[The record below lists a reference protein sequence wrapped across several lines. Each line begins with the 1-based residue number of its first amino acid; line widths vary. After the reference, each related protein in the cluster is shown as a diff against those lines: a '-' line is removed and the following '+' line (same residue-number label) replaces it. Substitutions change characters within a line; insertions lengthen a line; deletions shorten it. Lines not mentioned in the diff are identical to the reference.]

1 MASELQELFSE
12 LNKVAGEEKKKFA
25 EKVKADNDL
34 QSMFSQ
40 LSEIKKENDKEKEK
54 LEAKYAV
61 PKIEE
66 AKFNLLDE
74 LINISHAVQNPE
86 PDPEPEPEPEPTLA
100 ELPKD
105 NVLDERIEVED
116 LSDTVKEILPEEEK
130 KSEPIVELTTKHI
143 KKSKLQEAK
152 EDDKLEKEF
161 KRFKELV
168 TQQLGSLGGG
178 GAVNIRDL
186 DDVDMKRVVVY
197 NTPVFAVH
205 MIVLH
210 LLLRGREQSGIP
222 WSPEY

>member
-1 MASELQELFSE
+1 MASELQELFAE

-105 NVLDERIEVED
+105 VESPQAPEVSKAVSYQA
-116 LSDTVKEILPEEEK
+116 LLKAEEAN
-130 KSEPIVELTTKHI
+130 I
-143 KKSKLQEAK
+143 KPAL
-152 EDDKLEKEF
+152 
-161 KRFKELV
+161 
-168 TQQLGSLGGG
+168 
-178 GAVNIRDL
+178 
-186 DDVDMKRVVVY
+186 
-197 NTPVFAVH
+197 
-205 MIVLH
+205 
-210 LLLRGREQSGIP
+210 
-222 WSPEY
+222 